1 MVSVPTVVLLVDDE
15 MPFVEA
21 LRKRLAKRGMQILTA
36 FSGEEALQQLQRK
49 RDVDVVLL
57 GVKMPGMGGIETLR
71 EIKAVRPLVEV
82 ILLSADTTVESAI
95 EGIKLGAF
103 DYLVKPCDMAQLLDQ
118 IEKARRR
125 KRRQEQKI
133 MEVRIK
139 EITSRRI

>member
-1 MVSVPTVVLLVDDE
+1 
-15 MPFVEA
+15 
-21 LRKRLAKRGMQILTA
+21 
-36 FSGEEALQQLQRK
+36 
-49 RDVDVVLL
+49 
-57 GVKMPGMGGIETLR
+57 MPGMGGIDTLR
-71 EIKAVRPLVEV
+71 AIKASRPLVEV
-82 ILLSADTTVESAI
+82 ILLSADTAVESAI

-103 DYLVKPCDMAQLLDQ
+103 DYLLKPCDMGQLLDH